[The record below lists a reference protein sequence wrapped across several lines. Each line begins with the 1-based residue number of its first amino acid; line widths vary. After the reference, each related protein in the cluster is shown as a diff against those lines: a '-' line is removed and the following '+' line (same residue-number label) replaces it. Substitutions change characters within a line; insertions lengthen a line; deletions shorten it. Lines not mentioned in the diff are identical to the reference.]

1 MAETVNGTT
10 ETLVSVDEEEDYEN
24 LVVLEDEGDD

>member
-10 ETLVSVDEEEDYEN
+10 ETLASVDEEEDYEN
-24 LVVLEDEGDD
+24 LVMLEDESDD